1 MNIFSK
7 VYIVEVIN
15 YYITRGDTMNMEKT
29 IIDLAEHEKEL
40 CFGSKLTLKEQTFL
54 IDELKIISDDIYN
67 LSIQDIEYLIC
78 DFIRKIAK
86 ETIIENLKGVKNQN
100 ASEILIKEISNG
112 APKDLIKTIINY
124 YDDCEIYNA
133 FDEAIFYYM

>member
-7 VYIVEVIN
+7 VYIVEIIN
-15 YYITRGDTMNMEKT
+15 YNITRGDTLNMKKI

-40 CFGSKLTLKEQTFL
+40 CFKSKLTSEEKDFL
-54 IDELKIISDDIYN
+54 TEELKTITDDLFN
-67 LSIQDIEYLIC
+67 LSIADIDYLIS

-86 ETIIENLKGVKNQN
+86 ERVIENLKGVKNKN

-112 APKDLIKTIINY
+112 APKDLIKSIMNY
-124 YDDCEIYNA
+124 YDDLEIYNA
-133 FDEAIFYYM
+133 FDEVIFYYI